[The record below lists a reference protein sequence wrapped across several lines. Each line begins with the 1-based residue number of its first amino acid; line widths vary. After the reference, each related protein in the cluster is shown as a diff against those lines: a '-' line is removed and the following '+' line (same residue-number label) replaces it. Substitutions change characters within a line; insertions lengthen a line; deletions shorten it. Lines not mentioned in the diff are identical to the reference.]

1 MDVAGGV
8 GNEANAAVQKKSGG
22 VRVEEFVIERALQSG
37 GFGVTSPREIVE
49 MTSMTSRLG
58 EQ

>member
-1 MDVAGGV
+1 M
-8 GNEANAAVQKKSGG
+8 EAAVQKKAAGRGS
-22 VRVEEFVIERALQSG
+22 RFVIERALQSG